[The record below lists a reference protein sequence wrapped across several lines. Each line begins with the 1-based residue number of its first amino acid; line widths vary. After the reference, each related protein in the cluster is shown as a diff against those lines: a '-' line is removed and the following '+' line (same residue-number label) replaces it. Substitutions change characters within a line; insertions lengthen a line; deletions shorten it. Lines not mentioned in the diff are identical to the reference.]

1 MGYAL
6 YSFPSWGPR
15 GSRKAYR
22 SLSVEE
28 GVAGGGDI
36 RCSVCGSP
44 NVAAKIEGKYYCY
57 ECGAKLLRENSR
69 KMLELLKRKYL
80 EQVG

>member
-1 MGYAL
+1 ME
-6 YSFPSWGPR
+6 
-15 GSRKAYR
+15 
-22 SLSVEE
+22 V
-28 GVAGGGDI
+28 

-44 NVAAKIEGKYYCY
+44 NVVAKIEGKYYCY

-69 KMLELLKRKYL
+69 KMLEHLKKKYL